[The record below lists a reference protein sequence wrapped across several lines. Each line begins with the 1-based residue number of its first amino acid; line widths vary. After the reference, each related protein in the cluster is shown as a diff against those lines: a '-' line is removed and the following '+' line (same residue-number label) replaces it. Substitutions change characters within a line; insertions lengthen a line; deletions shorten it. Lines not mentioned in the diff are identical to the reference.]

1 MISTA
6 IIQRGIPGGYGKG
19 ESMPIR
25 SQTYRHDPAERLDAK
40 ERVER
45 LRKIN
50 PKLVDA
56 MLDPGVYTKAGR
68 LNVIELRRLTGQG
81 RKRVYRDVARLREE
95 S

>member
-1 MISTA
+1 
-6 IIQRGIPGGYGKG
+6 
-19 ESMPIR
+19 MPIR